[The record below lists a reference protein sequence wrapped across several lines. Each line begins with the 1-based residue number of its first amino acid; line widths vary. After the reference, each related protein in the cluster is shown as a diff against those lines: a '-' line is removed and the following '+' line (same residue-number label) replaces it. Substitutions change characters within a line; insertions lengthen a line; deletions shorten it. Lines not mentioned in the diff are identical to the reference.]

1 MALVIT
7 DIAPD
12 DPRLPQVL
20 EVLSQLRQSLTL
32 ERFRSIY
39 TEGYAQGLRYTASE
53 LDGRILAVAGW
64 RLMTCT
70 TAGRRLYVDDL
81 VTDSAARS
89 GGHGKLLLADLEK
102 RARDAGCTSLT
113 LDSGIQRSDAH
124 RFYFRERMMIA
135 AYHFSRE
142 L

>member
-1 MALVIT
+1 
-7 DIAPD
+7 
-12 DPRLPQVL
+12 
-20 EVLSQLRQSLTL
+20 
-32 ERFRSIY
+32 
-39 TEGYAQGLRYTASE
+39 
-53 LDGRILAVAGW
+53 
-64 RLMTCT
+64 MTCT